1 MLAKAQAAAAAV
13 LGAIGAALA
22 VFAFM
27 SLVAVPAAR
36 EEERKLAEADAKD
49 AIFDQL
55 KERGGTDA
63 SVEKM
68 SPAELCGAI
77 GGVLVNGDCQ

>member
-13 LGAIGAALA
+13 LGAIVAALA
-22 VFAFM
+22 VFAWM
-27 SLVAVPAAR
+27 SLVSIPAAR
-36 EEERKLAEADAKD
+36 EDERRLAEADAKD

-55 KERGGTDA
+55 KERGLTDA
-63 SVEKM
+63 SVKTM

-77 GGVLVNGDCQ
+77 GGLLVNGDCQ